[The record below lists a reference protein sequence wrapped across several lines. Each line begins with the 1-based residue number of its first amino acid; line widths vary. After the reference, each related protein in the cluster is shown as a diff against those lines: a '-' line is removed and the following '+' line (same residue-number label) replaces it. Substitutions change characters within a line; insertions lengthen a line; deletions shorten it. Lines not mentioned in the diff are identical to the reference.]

1 MILIAGGT
9 GRLGTVLGTR
19 PTQRGLPVRVLTRDP
34 ARAAHLTG
42 LAVEV
47 VTGDVRDPASLAAAV
62 HGADVVVSAVQ
73 GFAGPRG
80 VSPVTVDARGNG
92 NLIDATRQTGAHFV
106 LMSAVGAAAGSPME
120 LFRMKHPAEQHLQ
133 ASGGG
138 WTIVRAT
145 AFIEPWI
152 AVLSQTT
159 ARSGRPVVFGR
170 GNNPI
175 NFVSVTDVAALVER
189 AVTDRAT
196 RGRILEIGGPPTS
209 PSTSLPPRS
218 RQPTGEPAQRAT
230 CPHPYR
236 GSSPEPSPRSNPKSA
251 ARPAPPSPWI
261 ASTSPTTRPPSTRP
275 TPACPA
281 RPSSASACSRSAQR
295 LKTHGHA
302 PAGIRFRRWADV
314 KTMSGTTRPV
324 IVLTAWAVYVKP
336 DLSTLVVDLG
346 LTGLRNVV
354 GIDTVRNVIPR
365 LKVPL
370 LFKSRPRAPQ
380 PSQGRARGDDE
391 RSRL

>member
-73 GFAGPRG
+73 GFAGSRP

-145 AFIEPWI
+145 AFIESWI

-196 RGRILEIGGPPTS
+196 RGRILEIGGPANVTFNELAAAVQAANGRTS
-209 PSTSLPPRS
+209 ATRHVPPPILRLIA
-218 RQPTGEPAQRAT
+218 RTLAAVK
-230 CPHPYR
+230 
-236 GSSPEPSPRSNPKSA
+236 PEIGR
-251 ARPAPPSPWI
+251 RPAPPSPWI

-281 RPSSASACSRSAQR
+281 RPCSRRAQR

-302 PAGIRFRRWADV
+302 PGGHPIPP
-314 KTMSGTTRPV
+314 MSGRQDDVRHCPPGHRT
-324 IVLTAWAVYVKP
+324 
-336 DLSTLVVDLG
+336 DC
-346 LTGLRNVV
+346 V
-354 GIDTVRNVIPR
+354 GCIRKARSLDPR
-365 LKVPL
+365 
-370 LFKSRPRAPQ
+370 R
-380 PSQGRARGDDE
+380 
-391 RSRL
+391 RSRAHWTPECSGHRHRQERHPTAQGPTPLQESAACATA